1 MTKNSKENTCL
12 PSKSKTGRTPKTWMS
27 FCQQLWSDR
36 NGFLWPMML
45 FFNKDIYLNYVK
57 WTNYLE
63 IFERLKEMQS
73 IVNEFIEK
81 IGYILGGRWFVNFD
95 QEFLPNVD
103 KFIEQS

>member
-1 MTKNSKENTCL
+1 MAN
-12 PSKSKTGRTPKTWMS
+12 
-27 FCQQLWSDR
+27 DAV
-36 NGFLWPMML
+36 
-45 FFNKDIYLNYVK
+45 FNKDIYLNYVK

-81 IGYILGGRWFVNFD
+81 LAYILGGRWFVNFD

-103 KFIEQS
+103 KFIE